1 MVTKLK
7 QYANK
12 TIQLCTFMLL
22 IVVSY
27 MCIYSIAA
35 SIDYDRRREY
45 YFAIFIAVLVCLLL
59 MIFIKRLIEIRVYDK
74 RSSFVILFV
83 FVFIIQIVLFIIITP
98 LPIWDSMSV
107 IEEALRMVEDGFN
120 MSSQNGYFERYGN
133 NYPFT
138 IFLAVL
144 YKMLD
149 ILNIGNYW
157 LVSVVLNTILI
168 DASYVIGTY
177 LIYKRSVK

>member
-7 QYANK
+7 RYANK
-12 TIQLCTFMLL
+12 TIQLCTFILL

-107 IEEALRMVEDGFN
+107 IEEALRMVVNADF
-120 MSSQNGYFERYGN
+120 
-133 NYPFT
+133 
-138 IFLAVL
+138 VL
-144 YKMLD
+144 
-149 ILNIGNYW
+149 
-157 LVSVVLNTILI
+157 T
-168 DASYVIGTY
+168 
-177 LIYKRSVK
+177 

>member
-7 QYANK
+7 KYANK

-74 RSSFVILFV
+74 RSSFVIL
-83 FVFIIQIVLFIIITP
+83 
-98 LPIWDSMSV
+98 
-107 IEEALRMVEDGFN
+107 E
-120 MSSQNGYFERYGN
+120 
-133 NYPFT
+133 
-138 IFLAVL
+138 
-144 YKMLD
+144 
-149 ILNIGNYW
+149 
-157 LVSVVLNTILI
+157 
-168 DASYVIGTY
+168 
-177 LIYKRSVK
+177 SVK